1 MDVTHTGTLIAPDGD
16 RHPAFFYI
24 GREDEVISA
33 VQTRNAATAIA
44 NVDPACRHLVMVGF
58 GRDGDAHSVGR
69 YRPGMT
75 ILQVQMNRDLQLPWL
90 KEEKTDSAFTIISEP
105 EVLFHQLDDGRV
117 QLEVVGLNCFNP
129 KLGVVEVGD
138 ARQMMGIM
146 VDTEYDT
153 ESFRA
158 RLINVRQVG
167 RNQRTLR
174 NLRAAF
180 NREIDPEKW
189 EQMLTTKTV
198 PFELPEPG
206 SKDRSEGNRP
216 DGDGTH
222 DGDRR
227 PEKSSPR
234 GKWVATDGRGSSDS
248 PQGVEDPRIIEIPTT
263 SQRQFCLP
271 STSARRCLRRG
282 AAVKMVFGAI
292 PPISAGIWVVSCN
305 GGNGRAS
312 RPVNR
317 KLLRI

>member
-1 MDVTHTGTLIAPDGD
+1 
-16 RHPAFFYI
+16 
-24 GREDEVISA
+24 
-33 VQTRNAATAIA
+33 
-44 NVDPACRHLVMVGF
+44 MVGF

-75 ILQVQMNRDLQLPWL
+75 ILQVQTNRDLQLPWL

-105 EVLFHQLDDGRV
+105 EVRLHQLDDGRV

-138 ARQMMGIM
+138 ARQIMGIM

-167 RNQRTLR
+167 RNQRTLK

-189 EQMLTTKTV
+189 EQMLTTTTI

-206 SKDRSEGNRP
+206 VK
-216 DGDGTH
+216 
-222 DGDRR
+222 
-227 PEKSSPR
+227 
-234 GKWVATDGRGSSDS
+234 VAVKVIDQTGMEHMTVID
-248 PQGVEDPRIIEIPTT
+248 DPR
-263 SQRQFCLP
+263 SFLP
-271 STSARRCLRRG
+271 ES
-282 AAVKMVFGAI
+282 
-292 PPISAGIWVVSCN
+292 N
-305 GGNGRAS
+305 G
-312 RPVNR
+312 
-317 KLLRI
+317 

>member
-1 MDVTHTGTLIAPDGD
+1 M
-16 RHPAFFYI
+16 
-24 GREDEVISA
+24 ISA

-75 ILQVQMNRDLQLPWL
+75 ILQVQTNRDLQLPWL
-90 KEEKTDSAFTIISEP
+90 KEDKTDSAFTIISEP
-105 EVLFHQLDDGRV
+105 EIRLYRLDDERV

-138 ARQMMGIM
+138 ARQIMGIM

-167 RNQRTLR
+167 RNQRTLK

-189 EQMLTTKTV
+189 
-198 PFELPEPG
+198 
-206 SKDRSEGNRP
+206 S
-216 DGDGTH
+216 
-222 DGDRR
+222 
-227 PEKSSPR
+227 
-234 GKWVATDGRGSSDS
+234 
-248 PQGVEDPRIIEIPTT
+248 
-263 SQRQFCLP
+263 
-271 STSARRCLRRG
+271 RC
-282 AAVKMVFGAI
+282 
-292 PPISAGIWVVSCN
+292 
-305 GGNGRAS
+305 
-312 RPVNR
+312 
-317 KLLRI
+317 